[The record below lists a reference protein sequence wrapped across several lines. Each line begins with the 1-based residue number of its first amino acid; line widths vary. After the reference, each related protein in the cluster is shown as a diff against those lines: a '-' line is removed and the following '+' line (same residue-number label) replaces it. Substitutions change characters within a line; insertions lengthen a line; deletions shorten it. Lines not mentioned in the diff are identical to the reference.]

1 MQTVGSGNVPK
12 YVRLGV
18 LSCTLVLMGCGSPE
32 SGDSTPGEDSDSSD
46 DTAASEGSS
55 SSQGSSASEG
65 ESDSTGTSEGSDGT
79 TASGN
84 SSDCTETATSTS
96 GSSDGTETATSNSGG
111 TGESTGGMSG
121 DFEPCTI
128 DVSKVGPTCSGSDPS
143 SCDGADIAMNFA
155 LWPDPYEC
163 YVCAP
168 GVTLLKGSACETQGV
183 ELVWNATKEQCI
195 LNGQGYPIEN
205 AHACSSSHYAD
216 GVSPG
221 DFKALLES
229 WYTIAVDKG
238 EKVFQPNA
246 GADAYIVD
254 LTLEGGEKIKAAMS
268 MGHGVLDGKC
278 GATFLIKHGDR
289 YVLVLQTD
297 IRAWSLEL
305 SPGANT
311 WLDPSNVGGTCII
324 PEVRKIDASFV
335 VDQFL

>member
-1 MQTVGSGNVPK
+1 MPYIEIES
-12 YVRLGV
+12 VRR
-18 LSCTLVLMGCGSPE
+18 LVRRGGLICALVVAGCGSPE
-32 SGDSTPGEDSDSSD
+32 SGESESESGDESEGGESSSGDTLASGGSSD
-46 DTAASEGSS
+46 GSEG
-55 SSQGSSASEG
+55 
-65 ESDSTGTSEGSDGT
+65 STGTSDGT
-79 TASGN
+79 
-84 SSDCTETATSTS
+84 
-96 GSSDGTETATSNSGG
+96 SGG
-111 TGESTGGMSG
+111 TGDMSG
-121 DFEPCTI
+121 DYQPCTI
-128 DVSKVGPTCSGSDPS
+128 DVSKVGATCSGSDPT
-143 SCDGADIAMNFA
+143 SCDGADIAQNYA

-183 ELVWNATKEQCI
+183 ELVWNATDEQCI
-195 LNGQGYPIEN
+195 LNGQGYPIGN
-205 AHACSSSHYAD
+205 GHGCSSGHYAS
-216 GVSPG
+216 GVSP
-221 DFKALLES
+221 DEFNSLIDS
-229 WYTIAVDKG
+229 WYTIAIEKG

-278 GATFLIKHGDR
+278 GSTFLIKRGDR

-335 VDQFL
+335 VEQFL

>member
-1 MQTVGSGNVPK
+1 MPGSVRESKRRALVMTCALVFAGCGDPGSG
-12 YVRLGV
+12 
-18 LSCTLVLMGCGSPE
+18 E
-32 SGDSTPGEDSDSSD
+32 
-46 DTAASEGSS
+46 
-55 SSQGSSASEG
+55 SAS
-65 ESDSTGTSEGSDGT
+65 
-79 TASGN
+79 
-84 SSDCTETATSTS
+84 
-96 GSSDGTETATSNSGG
+96 
-111 TGESTGGMSG
+111 TGESNGESSG
-121 DFEPCTI
+121 DDTVVSDSGDYQPCTI
-128 DVSKVGPTCSGSDPS
+128 DVSNVGPTCSGSDPT
-143 SCDGADIAMNFA
+143 SCDGADIAQNHA

-168 GVTLLKGSACETQGV
+168 GVTLLKGGACDTQGV
-183 ELVWNATKEQCI
+183 ELVWNATDEQCI
-195 LNGQGYPIEN
+195 LNGQGYPIGN
-205 AHACSSSHYAD
+205 AHGCSSGHYAS

-221 DFKALLES
+221 DFSALIDN
-229 WYTIAVDKG
+229 WYTIAVEKG

-254 LTLEGGEKIKAAMS
+254 LTLEGGETIKAAMS

-278 GATFLIKHGDR
+278 GSTFLIKRGDR

-311 WLDPSNVGGTCII
+311 WLDPANVGGTCII